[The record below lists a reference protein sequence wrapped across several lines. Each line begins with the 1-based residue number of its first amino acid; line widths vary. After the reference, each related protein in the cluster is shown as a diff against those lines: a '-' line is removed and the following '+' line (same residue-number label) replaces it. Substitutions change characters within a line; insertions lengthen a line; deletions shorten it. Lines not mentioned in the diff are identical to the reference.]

1 MRRGC
6 WTSIITALVILVLV
20 FSFVIVVSA
29 TSYDGKCEMGIGS
42 YAYEACPFEQYFI
55 KKFFLTSV
63 VVTAVGLALLSRHVF
78 YRSEVSWSGPERNSV
93 TNYSND
99 PSKNKLHPKYLNTT
113 KFSVLNTLP
122 IYARLIS
129 VCIYFHTIAQV
140 TSWLPRR
147 ENETMEMDQAEI
159 PFAPLVYFNMPGFFQ
174 PGL

>member
-1 MRRGC
+1 MKFGLYCIGLIIVLVVTGLLFVWLARNQPSEKMRRGC
-6 WTSIITALVILVLV
+6 WTSILTALVILVLV

-63 VVTAVGLALLSRHVF
+63 VVTAVGLALLSRRVF

-99 PSKNKLHPKYLNTT
+99 PSKNKLHPKYLHTT

-122 IYARLIS
+122 YVL
-129 VCIYFHTIAQV
+129 
-140 TSWLPRR
+140 
-147 ENETMEMDQAEI
+147 D
-159 PFAPLVYFNMPGFFQ
+159 
-174 PGL
+174 